1 MYGCLS
7 SLYTIYFFCLQPVI
21 TVDAQAVMLQE
32 IQLKVSVSEMHE
44 FVLDSVLAED
54 IHAIAKVCMITI
66 NLFVTCYKTFP
77 FTLFI

>member
-7 SLYTIYFFCLQPVI
+7 SLYTINLFCLQPVI

-32 IQLKVSVSEMHE
+32 IQLKVSVSKMHE

-54 IHAIAKVCMITI
+54 THVIAKVCISLCI
-66 NLFVTCYKTFP
+66 PLIEF
-77 FTLFI
+77 